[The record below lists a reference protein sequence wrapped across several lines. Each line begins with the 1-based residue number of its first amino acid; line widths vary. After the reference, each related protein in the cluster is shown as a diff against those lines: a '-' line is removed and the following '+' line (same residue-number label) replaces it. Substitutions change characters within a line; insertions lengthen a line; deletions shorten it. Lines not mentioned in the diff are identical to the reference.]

1 MVKHEPELHMDVHQ
15 RGYFG
20 YSGLEPAT
28 SSSRTPRSSRLYR
41 CLHWPGLIWMKPNAL
56 DSGVVAVLCCCTDR
70 LLRRPGWSVRRV
82 HHVDLAL
89 VSSLRV
95 QGPAAQRGGLAVRTA
110 PSINS
115 LSTWPSLL
123 FTRVLAVPTE
133 RNRQP
138 EPAYCYEW
146 LKPYRSPSAL
156 SAPSTLVP
164 RPCHATIR
172 A

>member
-1 MVKHEPELHMDVHQ
+1 VWSLL
-15 RGYFG
+15 YFAAVLTACFV
-20 YSGLEPAT
+20 GLGGASAAST
-28 SSSRTPRSSRLYR
+28 TWIWRLYR
-41 CLHWPGLIWMKPNAL
+41 LYGF
-56 DSGVVAVLCCCTDR
+56 
-70 LLRRPGWSVRRV
+70 
-82 HHVDLAL
+82 
-89 VSSLRV
+89 RV
-95 QGPAAQRGGLAVRTA
+95 QRLSVEGFAVRTA

>member
-95 QGPAAQRGGLAVRTA
+95 QGPAAQRGGLCCQDCAKHQ
-110 PSINS
+110 
-115 LSTWPSLL
+115 
-123 FTRVLAVPTE
+123 LAFHVAFATVHQGS
-133 RNRQP
+133 R
-138 EPAYCYEW
+138 
-146 LKPYRSPSAL
+146 
-156 SAPSTLVP
+156 
-164 RPCHATIR
+164 RPH
-172 A
+172 